1 MDLHISVIHLGEKNF
16 PCKECGK
23 QFGRYTTLRVHMLS
37 HTGERPF
44 QVCKILKDGKILTPD
59 ICSATFAT
67 LVSRRRGTCRI
78 TSQSLI
84 PTALCSRR
92 RTNLLRRIMAT
103 PRPAMNMKNQTHYSY
118 QVIVHSPCYRLF
130 QILKLTLINSTV
142 LILMQAQ
149 MEGANLLSEVCQQG
163 FSSNIVTKCLGSR
176 LFISEISNPSPPH
189 YSDQTGALIDIFQNC
204 QKFKQTD
211 SLGANLLSQKVIF
224 ADSSRN
230 GGR

>member
-44 QVCKILKDGKILTPD
+44 QVCKVLNDGKTLTPD

-67 LVSRRRGTCRI
+67 LVSRRRETCRI

-103 PRPAMNMKNQTHYSY
+103 PRPTENMKNYYSY
-118 QVIVHSPCYRLF
+118 QVIVHSPWYRLF
-130 QILKLTLINSTV
+130 QISIVRSKMSLINSTD
-142 LILMQAQ
+142 LT
-149 MEGANLLSEVCQQG
+149 ANLLSEVCQG
-163 FSSNIVTKCLGSR
+163 FSSNIVT
-176 LFISEISNPSPPH
+176 
-189 YSDQTGALIDIFQNC
+189 NC
-204 QKFKQTD
+204 WEV
-211 SLGANLLSQKVIF
+211 GN
-224 ADSSRN
+224 
-230 GGR
+230 